1 MKKSLHFV
9 CAIMTLCIAF
19 TSCTVDKRVHQSG
32 WHVEW
37 KNQSKQ
43 KVQKATAV
51 TEKEEALAEVTS
63 TPMMEE
69 VLEQVTST
77 PVTTAEVTTVIAA
90 PIELTASNT
99 VATAASKKAVRTTTL
114 PTVSHQQLSV
124 PSNASS
130 TTVNVPFHYEHLN
143 KAAAPKAVKAGK
155 SQLVAFLLC
164 FFLGG
169 LGIHRFYLGYTGMGI
184 LYLFTAGLFGIGWLI
199 DIILLIIPGGL
210 TPKGS
215 NSY

>member
-19 TSCTVDKRVHQSG
+19 TSCTVDKRVHQPG

-37 KNQSKQ
+37 KGNAKNN
-43 KVQKATAV
+43 VQKATAA
-51 TEKEEALAEVTS
+51 TEKHEAVAQHATTS
-63 TPMMEE
+63 VIEE
-69 VLEQVTST
+69 VQEQVTST

-99 VATAASKKAVRTTTL
+99 VAPVASKKA
-114 PTVSHQQLSV
+114 VSHQQLSV
-124 PSNASS
+124 PSNAVSS
-130 TTVNVPFHYEHLN
+130 SVNAPFHYEHLN
-143 KAAAPKAVKAGK
+143 KAAAPKAAKGAGK

-164 FFLGG
+164 FFLGVFG
-169 LGIHRFYLGYTGMGI
+169 VHRFYLGYTGMGL
-184 LYLFTAGLFGIGWLI
+184 LYLFTLGLFGIGWLI
-199 DIILLIIPGGL
+199 DVVLLIIPGGL

-215 NSY
+215 SSY